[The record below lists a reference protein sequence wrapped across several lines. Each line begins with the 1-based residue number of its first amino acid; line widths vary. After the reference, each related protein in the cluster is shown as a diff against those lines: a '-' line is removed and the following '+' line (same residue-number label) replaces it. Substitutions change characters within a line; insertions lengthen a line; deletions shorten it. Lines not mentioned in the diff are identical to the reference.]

1 MRLRLPPREKRRRWR
16 QGPDTGTQY
25 RSVIFYSNDEQK
37 HIAEA
42 YIAQLDEAKV
52 FSKKIVTQ
60 VVPLQAFY
68 EAEGYHQNYFEM
80 HPNDPYIVYND
91 APKVANLRK
100 EFPGLYG
107 K

>member
-1 MRLRLPPREKRRRWR
+1 
-16 QGPDTGTQY
+16 
-25 RSVIFYSNDEQK
+25 
-37 HIAEA
+37 
-42 YIAQLDEAKV
+42 
-52 FSKKIVTQ
+52 VTQ

-100 EFPGLYG
+100 EFPELYG